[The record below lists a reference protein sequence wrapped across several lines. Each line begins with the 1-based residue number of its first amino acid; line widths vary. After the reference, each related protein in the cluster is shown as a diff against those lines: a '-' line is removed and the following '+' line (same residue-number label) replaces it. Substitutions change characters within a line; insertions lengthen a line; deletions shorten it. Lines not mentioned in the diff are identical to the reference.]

1 MIRVMSS
8 LLLLVASW
16 ILMVLSDETPG
27 WLGWQEALI
36 LPVLLF
42 AAWRAVKDL
51 LEWYREEGG
60 E

>member
-1 MIRVMSS
+1 MVKVLTS

-16 ILMVLSDETPG
+16 LLMVLSDETPG

-36 LPVLLF
+36 LPVLIF

-51 LEWYREEGG
+51 LEWYRQIEG